1 MENSIKWTEEP
12 VHTNLVAKIGAW
24 TMMLLLAGMTFVIPA
39 AFMFVFTH
47 HIFMM
52 GYYICENVMVA
63 VQRIDLWAKVFNR
76 EYLEDGK
83 GVVLFFDFVRP
94 IARKTADQLVELN
107 REMKSPKPEEA
118 DEVEEAKEAKTE
130 APKEAKPRSERKYF

>member
-1 MENSIKWTEEP
+1 MSGKIKWTEEP
-12 VHTNLVAKIGAW
+12 VQSNLVAKIGAW

-39 AFMFVFTH
+39 AFMFIFTH

-52 GYYICENVMVA
+52 FYYICENVMVA
-63 VQRIDLWAKVFNR
+63 VQRVDLWAKAFNR

-94 IARKTADQLVELN
+94 IAHKAADQLVELN

-118 DEVEEAKEAKTE
+118 EEPKAEVKAE
-130 APKEAKPRSERKYF
+130 PKEKVERKYF

>member
-12 VHTNLVAKIGAW
+12 VQSNLVAKIGAW

-39 AFMFVFTH
+39 AFMFIFTH

-52 GYYICENVMVA
+52 FYYICENVMVA

-118 DEVEEAKEAKTE
+118 KEAEVKTEEAPKAEEAK
-130 APKEAKPRSERKYF
+130 SERKYF

>member
-12 VHTNLVAKIGAW
+12 VQSNLVAKIGAW

-118 DEVEEAKEAKTE
+118 EEPKAEVKAE
-130 APKEAKPRSERKYF
+130 PKEKVERKYF

>member
-1 MENSIKWTEEP
+1 
-12 VHTNLVAKIGAW
+12 
-24 TMMLLLAGMTFVIPA
+24 
-39 AFMFVFTH
+39 
-47 HIFMM
+47 M

-118 DEVEEAKEAKTE
+118 DEPKAEVKAE
-130 APKEAKPRSERKYF
+130 PKEKVERKYF